1 MKKLF
6 WGFAIVL
13 ITIISIALAFIRNNI
28 EITGSKKMAI
38 PAASLERGLLQFN
51 SWNNWW
57 NIDIPTRPLFF
68 SKPKQSISEDGMP
81 VAQFQLSY
89 KGYNTTSL
97 FEIKPIN
104 ADSCILYY
112 YTATICN
119 NYSPMQRI
127 QHFFRAIQLKKMLDK
142 QLENATAY
150 YSNANNIY
158 GIAIVQVKVKD
169 STLISTKIITT
180 DTPSVTTVYKMI
192 ANLEAYISQHQGAI
206 RNMPMLNITRIDT
219 AHVHTMVAIPLLQD
233 IPSSEDFTIKK
244 MILGNILETIV
255 IGDNQ
260 TITKGFESL
269 KNYASDYRKLAPAIP
284 FQSLL
289 TNRLQE
295 KDSTKWKTRLS
306 YPVY

>member
-6 WGFAIVL
+6 WGLLIVL
-13 ITIISIALAFIRNNI
+13 FAIISISFAFIRNNI

-38 PAASLERGLLQFN
+38 PAASLKRGLLLFN
-51 SWNNWW
+51 SWNIWW
-57 NIDIPTRPLFF
+57 NVDNPSTSFFF
-68 SKPKQSISEDGMP
+68 SNPTQSIAEDGLP

-89 KGYNTTSL
+89 NGYNTTGL

-104 ADSCILYY
+104 ADSCTLYY
-112 YTATICN
+112 YTATICES
-119 NYSPMQRI
+119 YSLIIRL
-127 QHFFRAIQLKKMLDK
+127 QHFFRAIQLKKLLDT
-142 QLENATAY
+142 QLEKATAY
-150 YSNANNIY
+150 YNNATNIY
-158 GIAIVQVKVKD
+158 GITIVQAKVKD

-180 DTPSVTTVYKMI
+180 DTPSATTVYKMI
-192 ANLEAYISQHQGAI
+192 ANLETYISQHQGTI
-206 RNMPMLNITRIDT
+206 QNMPMLNITRIDT

-233 IPSSEDFTIKK
+233 IPTSDEFIIKK
-244 MILGNILETIV
+244 MILGNILETNV

-260 TITKGFESL
+260 TIAKGFEGL